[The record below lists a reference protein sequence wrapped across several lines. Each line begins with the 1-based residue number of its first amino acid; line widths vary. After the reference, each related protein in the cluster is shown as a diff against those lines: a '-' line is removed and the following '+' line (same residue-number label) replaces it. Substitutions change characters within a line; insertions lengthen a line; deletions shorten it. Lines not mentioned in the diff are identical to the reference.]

1 VLKILIV
8 GATSAIAHET
18 ARRFAREGAKFFLV
32 GRSADKLAILKDDL
46 LARGAAI
53 AETYELDMT
62 EKEQQRAMFD
72 AAIQALD
79 GLDALIVAHGT
90 LTDQKAAQDDAQVA
104 MHELDINFLSTV
116 PVLTYAANL
125 FEQQRRGAI
134 TVISSVAGDRGRGSN
149 YVYGSAMA
157 AKTAFTSGLRN
168 RLAKVGVPVLTV
180 KPGFV
185 DTPMTADVKK
195 NFLFASASDVGQAI
209 YDAMKKGRDVLYTP
223 IFWRG
228 IMAIIRSVPEP
239 IFKRLGL

>member
-1 VLKILIV
+1 MLKILLV

-18 ARRFAREGAKFFLV
+18 ARRFALDGAKFFLV
-32 GRSADKLAILKDDL
+32 GRSPDKLAVIKDDL
-46 LARGAAI
+46 LARGAQF
-53 AETYELDMT
+53 AEIYELDMT
-62 EKEQQRAMFD
+62 DKAQQPAMFD
-72 AAIQALD
+72 AAITALD

-90 LTDQKAAQDDAQVA
+90 LTDQAEAQADYQVA
-104 MHELDINFLSTV
+104 LHELDNNFLSAV
-116 PVLTYAANL
+116 PVLSLAANL
-125 FEQQRRGAI
+125 FEKQRRGAI

-209 YDAMKKGRDVLYTP
+209 YDAMKKKRDVIYTP

-228 IMAIIRSVPEP
+228 IMGMIRTMPESV
-239 IFKRLGL
+239 FKRLGL